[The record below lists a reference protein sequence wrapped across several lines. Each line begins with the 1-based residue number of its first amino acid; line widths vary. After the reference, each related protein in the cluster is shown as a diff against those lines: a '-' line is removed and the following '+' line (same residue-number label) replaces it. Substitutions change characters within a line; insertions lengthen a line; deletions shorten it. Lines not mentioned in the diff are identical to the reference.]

1 MTAFFTS
8 FTGSLI
14 WLVLISSGIYFLS
27 IKRLSFQINKTQS
40 KPHSLAYYYGRYAII
55 WAFFPAVIV
64 LLIWTSLTKPLEN
77 QFITQSLSVAYP
89 DLPESF
95 IDLKIAQI
103 KNISSGLINAEDKVM
118 RDLADQ
124 YAEASARLSQLRY
137 MFVLLVSFIGGAFAI
152 SRIKPQFKARV
163 VFESFLRRIFT
174 IAAIVA
180 ILTTIGI
187 IASLTVE
194 AIRFF
199 TLYHPLDF
207 FFGTHWS
214 PNVALR
220 EGVETALDEDVGGSS
235 GSFGMIPVMAGTLL
249 IAFIAMLVAVPI
261 GLFAAIYMAEF
272 ASPRV
277 RNYVKPTLE
286 VLAGIPT
293 VVYGFF
299 AALTVGPFIRNI
311 GLTAGMDVSSQS
323 ALAAGAVMGIMIIP
337 FISSLSD
344 DVSTAVPRSLRD
356 GALGLGSTRGE
367 MITKVVLPA
376 AFPGLVGAFLLAIS
390 RAIGETMIVVMAAG
404 VSAQLTANPLDSV
417 TTVTVQIVMLL
428 TGDTEFD
435 SVKTLSAFALGITLF
450 FVTLCLNIAAL
461 SVSRRIGGRYE

>member
-1 MTAFFTS
+1 M
-8 FTGSLI
+8 
-14 WLVLISSGIYFLS
+14 
-27 IKRLSFQINKTQS
+27 
-40 KPHSLAYYYGRYAII
+40 
-55 WAFFPAVIV
+55 
-64 LLIWTSLTKPLEN
+64 
-77 QFITQSLSVAYP
+77 AYP

-103 KNISSGLINAEDKVM
+103 KNIASGLIDAEDNVM

-187 IASLTVE
+187 IASLTFE

-235 GSFGMIPVMAGTLL
+235 GSF
-249 IAFIAMLVAVPI
+249 
-261 GLFAAIYMAEF
+261 
-272 ASPRV
+272 R
-277 RNYVKPTLE
+277 
-286 VLAGIPT
+286 
-293 VVYGFF
+293 
-299 AALTVGPFIRNI
+299 
-311 GLTAGMDVSSQS
+311 
-323 ALAAGAVMGIMIIP
+323 
-337 FISSLSD
+337 D
-344 DVSTAVPRSLRD
+344 DTRD
-356 GALGLGSTRGE
+356 GWHPVNC
-367 MITKVVLPA
+367 IHCY
-376 AFPGLVGAFLLAIS
+376 
-390 RAIGETMIVVMAAG
+390 AG
-404 VSAQLTANPLDSV
+404 CRSHWSFCRH
-417 TTVTVQIVMLL
+417 IY
-428 TGDTEFD
+428 G
-435 SVKTLSAFALGITLF
+435 
-450 FVTLCLNIAAL
+450 
-461 SVSRRIGGRYE
+461 